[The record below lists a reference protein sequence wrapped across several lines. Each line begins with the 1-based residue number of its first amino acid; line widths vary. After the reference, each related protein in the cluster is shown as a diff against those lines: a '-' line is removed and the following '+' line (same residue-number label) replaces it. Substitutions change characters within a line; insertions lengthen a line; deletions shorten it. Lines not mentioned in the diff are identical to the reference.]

1 MRKSTNLKKNKS
13 LQNSAP
19 LDKCYINNKKSGRFF
34 RICVLYRFHDKVIF
48 FAFLQEQEGA
58 FDQIFF

>member
-19 LDKCYINNKKSGRFF
+19 LNKCYVNNKKSGRIF
-34 RICVLYRFHDKVIF
+34 RICVLYGFHDKVIF
-48 FAFLQEQEGA
+48 LAFLQKQKLSV
-58 FDQIFF
+58 D